1 MEKPN
6 YEGRIIHPFHLIA
19 VVLMSLISIA
29 MFYGTLK
36 SWNEYGYRYLTAP
49 IFLGTLAVTG
59 WLDIFFGRLIVDR
72 EGIVQKRPGI
82 LKKLPFF
89 HDILYASEKITEVKL
104 RGNFA
109 KIGYRTKFL
118 SPGWVFVTKPE
129 EFAKAVKEY
138 IPEKTIIRKLG
149 VKQIVTVLILIL
161 AVVGLIRGVFPHE
174 IEGQEYVTI
183 TSEMLEAREFIKQ
196 YPSART
202 VVREKVLLGKVEVL
216 YIMRE
221 QGKYTPAIT
230 LMIKLDKGSKA
241 VERVSLDCRYK
252 EERVV
257 HKKSDAPL
265 EWLKIEECPG
275 IEKM

>member
-1 MEKPN
+1 
-6 YEGRIIHPFHLIA
+6 
-19 VVLMSLISIA
+19 MSLISIA

-49 IFLGTLAVTG
+49 ICLGALAVVG

-72 EGIVQKRPGI
+72 EGIVQQRPGMI
-82 LKKLPFF
+82 KRLPFF
-89 HDILYASEKITEVKL
+89 HDILYAFEKITEVKL

-109 KIGYRTKFL
+109 KIGYRTRFL

-138 IPEKTIIRKLG
+138 IPEKTITGKLG
-149 VKQIVTVLILIL
+149 VKQIVTVFILVL
-161 AVVGLIRGVFPHE
+161 AVVGLIWGVFPRE

-183 TSEMLEAREFIKQ
+183 TSETLEAREFIKQ

-202 VVREKVLLGKVEVL
+202 VVREKALLGKVEVL

-221 QGKYTPAIT
+221 QGKYTPALT
-230 LMIKLDKGSKA
+230 LMIKLDKGAKA
-241 VERVSLDCRYK
+241 VESASLDCRYK
-252 EERVV
+252 EGRIV

-275 IEKM
+275 IEKG